1 MDLGRKVLWK
11 WGCSGR
17 EAGKTEVLA
26 FSKER
31 LGELST
37 QGSPLLPGRAWVRA
51 SKALMPTD

>member
-1 MDLGRKVLWK
+1 MDLGKKVLWK

-17 EAGKTEVLA
+17 EAGKREVLA

-37 QGSPLLPGRAWVRA
+37 QGSPFFQAGPGLEPVR
-51 SKALMPTD
+51 P